1 MSYRNLDIWKL
12 ARKAAV
18 EIHKMSLSELPKFEL
33 YEEGSQIRRSSKSV
47 VANIV
52 EGYGRRR
59 YKADYI
65 RFLIFALASCDETRE
80 HLELLRETGSLG
92 NAELSTSLESIIDEL
107 GRKLNRFIQTV
118 ESKHNQTKVGDIAK
132 S

>member
-1 MSYRNLDIWKL
+1 MSYRNLEIWKL

-18 EIHKMSLSELPKFEL
+18 VIHKMSLSELPKFEL

-59 YKADYI
+59 YKSEYI

-80 HLELLRETGSLG
+80 HLEILRETGSLG
-92 NAELSTSLESIIDEL
+92 NVEISNRIESIIDEL
-107 GRKLNRFIQTV
+107 GRKLNRIIQSV
-118 ESKHNQTKVGDIAK
+118 EARHKQNEVVGNQG
-132 S
+132 